1 MREPLLFACPN
12 KSSQNKRH
20 PYRRRLRRAV
30 RGEEQ
35 GFPGVAGMRPPA
47 FGRSPT
53 LRLVRFDPPKVASHS
68 FAAGRPCSASRG
80 DTPMLAATGCGQN
93 SRRFVDAQTGWPY
106 RRRAPDTRRRCASPS
121 PQTGRNT
128 NPSLSIA
135 STSTCRG
142 PYLYSGSLERSAEQW
157 RSQEEKDS
165 RVSEGRVAARV
176 SRLSLL
182 RPEPR
187 RAPMRSIG
195 AR

>member
-1 MREPLLFACPN
+1 MRAPLLFACPN

-30 RGEEQ
+30 RGAEK

-47 FGRSPT
+47 FGTSPT
-53 LRLVRFDPPKVASHS
+53 LRLVRFDPPKVASHGI
-68 FAAGRPCSASRG
+68 AAGRPCSASRG
-80 DTPMLAATGCGQN
+80 DTPMLASPGCGQH
-93 SRRFVDAQTGWPY
+93 SRRFGDAQTGWPP

-121 PQTGRNT
+121 PQTGDNT
-128 NPSLSIA
+128 GMPA
-135 STSTCRG
+135 PRPGMPC
-142 PYLYSGSLERSAEQW
+142 LYSGSLTRSAEQW

-165 RVSEGRVAARV
+165 RVAECCAAARV